1 MWPRWRGTGI
11 WSDGPDD
18 GHNGVGNL
26 VFKRR
31 TPRTYFEAVSESFY
45 PKGGWRR
52 ASRYIIHRL
61 RRLPDP
67 AHKISRGIAAGVF
80 TSFTPF
86 FGLHF
91 VISAVLAWILR
102 ANILAALLAT
112 FVGNPLTFPLI
123 AAISMEIGSFILG
136 ERTLPLHLVPVSF
149 SAAANDLWHNF
160 VALFTTDTAHWDGLF
175 RFWDRVFLPYL
186 VGSLGPGLIAG
197 IASYFLANPV
207 IAAYQKAR
215 VARLKKRFAKRR
227 ERAISRRI
235 EQEKAEVIS
244 KRAAAE

>member
-1 MWPRWRGTGI
+1 M
-11 WSDGPDD
+11 
-18 GHNGVGNL
+18 

-31 TPRTYFEAVSESFY
+31 TPRTYFEVVSESFY
-45 PKGGWRR
+45 PRGGWRR
-52 ASRYIIHRL
+52 ASQYIVHRL

-91 VISAVLAWILR
+91 LISAALAWAMR
-102 ANILAALLAT
+102 GNVLAALLAT
-112 FVGNPLTFPLI
+112 FAGNPLTFPLI
-123 AAISMEIGSFILG
+123 AAVSMEMGGFILG
-136 ERTLPLHLVPVSF
+136 ERPLPLPLVLASF
-149 SAAANDLWHNF
+149 SEAANDLWRNF
-160 VALFTTDTAHWDGLF
+160 VAIFTDDRADWQGLL
-175 RFWDRVFLPYL
+175 RFGDRVFLPYL
-186 VGSLGPGLIAG
+186 VGGFLPGLAAG

-207 IAAYQKAR
+207 IVAYQKAR
-215 VARLKKRFAKRR
+215 VARLKKKFAKRR

-235 EQEKAEVIS
+235 EQEKKEVIS

>member
-1 MWPRWRGTGI
+1 M
-11 WSDGPDD
+11 
-18 GHNGVGNL
+18 

-31 TPRTYFEAVSESFY
+31 TPRTYFEVVSESFY
-45 PKGGWRR
+45 PRGGWRR
-52 ASRYIIHRL
+52 ASRYIVHRL

-67 AHKISRGIAAGVF
+67 AHKISRGIAVGVF

-91 VISAVLAWILR
+91 VLSAFLAWAIR
-102 ANILAALLAT
+102 GNVLAALLAT

-123 AAISMEIGSFILG
+123 AAVSMEMGGFLLG
-136 ERTLPLHLVPVSF
+136 ERPLPLPLVLSSF
-149 SAAANDLWHNF
+149 SEAANDFWRNF
-160 VALFTTDTAHWDGLF
+160 AAIFTDERTHWQGLF

-186 VGSLGPGLIAG
+186 VGGLLPGLAAA

-207 IAAYQKAR
+207 IVAYQKAR
-215 VARLKKRFAKRR
+215 VARLKKKFAKRR

-235 EQEKAEVIS
+235 EQEKKEVIS

>member
-1 MWPRWRGTGI
+1 M
-11 WSDGPDD
+11 
-18 GHNGVGNL
+18 
-26 VFKRR
+26 
-31 TPRTYFEAVSESFY
+31 
-45 PKGGWRR
+45 
-52 ASRYIIHRL
+52 RYVAHRL

-80 TSFTPF
+80 TSFTPL

-91 VISAVLAWILR
+91 IVSAMLAWVMR
-102 ANILAALLAT
+102 GNILAALLAT

-123 AAISMEIGSFILG
+123 AAVSMEIGSFILG
-136 ERTLPLHLVPVSF
+136 ERALPLPLVLGSF
-149 SAAANDLWHNF
+149 TDAANDLWRNF
-160 VALFTTDTAHWDGLF
+160 IAIFTDDPTRWGGLH

-186 VGSLGPGLIAG
+186 VGGLGPGLAAAIA
-197 IASYFLANPV
+197 AYVLANPI

-215 VARLKKRFAKRR
+215 LSRLKKKFAKRR

>member
-1 MWPRWRGTGI
+1 M
-11 WSDGPDD
+11 
-18 GHNGVGNL
+18 
-26 VFKRR
+26 
-31 TPRTYFEAVSESFY
+31 SESFY

-52 ASRYIIHRL
+52 ASQYIVHRV

-80 TSFTPF
+80 TCFTPF

-91 VISAVLAWILR
+91 IISAGLAWILR
-102 ANILAALLAT
+102 GNILAALLAT

-123 AAISMEIGSFILG
+123 AAISMEMGSFLLG
-136 ERTLPLHLVPVSF
+136 VGALPLPLVLSSF
-149 SAAANDLWHNF
+149 SGAANDLWHNF
-160 VALFTTDTAHWDGLF
+160 VAIFTADTAHWEGLL

-186 VGSLGPGLIAG
+186 VGGILPGIAAG
-197 IASYFLANPV
+197 IAAYFLSNPL

-215 VARLKKRFAKRR
+215 LARLKKKFAKRR

-244 KRAAAE
+244 KRSVTD

>member
-1 MWPRWRGTGI
+1 MWLPWSGTEI
-11 WSDGPDD
+11 WSVGPER
-18 GHNGVGNL
+18 GPSGVGRL

-31 TPRTYFEAVSESFY
+31 TPRTYFEYVSESFY

-52 ASRYIIHRL
+52 ASQYVVHRL

-67 AHKISRGIAAGVF
+67 SHKISRGIAAGVF

-91 VISAVLAWILR
+91 IFSAAIAWVLR
-102 ANILAALLAT
+102 GNILAALLAT
-112 FVGNPLTFPLI
+112 FVGNPITFPII
-123 AAISMEIGSFILG
+123 AAISMEIGSHILG
-136 ERTLPLHLVPVSF
+136 VRPLPLPLVLGSF
-149 SAAANDLWHNF
+149 SEAANDLWHNF
-160 VALFTTDTAHWDGLF
+160 VAIFTEDTTHWTGLS
-175 RFWDRVFLPYL
+175 RFWDRVFLPYM
-186 VGSLGPGLIAG
+186 VGGFFPGIVAG
-197 IASYFLANPV
+197 VASYFLANPV

-215 VARLKKRFAKRR
+215 LARLKKKFAKRR

-244 KRAAAE
+244 KRTATE

>member
-1 MWPRWRGTGI
+1 M
-11 WSDGPDD
+11 
-18 GHNGVGNL
+18 

-31 TPRTYFEAVSESFY
+31 TPRTYFEVVSESFY

-52 ASRYIIHRL
+52 ASQYVVHRL

-67 AHKISRGIAAGVF
+67 SHKISRGIAAGVF

-91 VISAVLAWILR
+91 VFSAALAWIMR
-102 ANILAALLAT
+102 GNMLAALLAT
-112 FVGNPLTFPLI
+112 FVGNPITFPII
-123 AAISMEIGSFILG
+123 AAISMEIGSYLLG
-136 ERTLPLHLVPVSF
+136 VRSLPLPLVLGSF
-149 SAAANDLWHNF
+149 SEAANDLWHNL
-160 VALFTTDTAHWDGLF
+160 VAIFTTDTAHWAGLL
-175 RFWDRVFLPYL
+175 RFWERVFLPYL
-186 VGSLGPGLIAG
+186 VGGLFPGLVAG
-197 IASYFLANPV
+197 VASYFLANPV

-215 VARLKKRFAKRR
+215 VARLKKKFAKRR

-244 KRAAAE
+244 KRSAID

>member
-1 MWPRWRGTGI
+1 M
-11 WSDGPDD
+11 
-18 GHNGVGNL
+18 

-31 TPRTYFEAVSESFY
+31 TPRTYFEVVSESFY
-45 PKGGWRR
+45 PKGGWGR
-52 ASRYIIHRL
+52 ASRYIAHRL

-67 AHKISRGIAAGVF
+67 AHKISRGIAVGVF
-80 TSFTPF
+80 TSFTPL

-91 VISAVLAWILR
+91 VISVALAWAIR
-102 ANILAALLAT
+102 GNVLAALLAT

-123 AAISMEIGSFILG
+123 AAVSMEMGGFILG
-136 ERTLPLHLVPVSF
+136 ERPLPLPMVLDSF
-149 SAAANDLWHNF
+149 SDAANDLWRNF
-160 VALFTTDTAHWDGLF
+160 VAIFTDDRTQWQGLF

-186 VGSLGPGLIAG
+186 VGGFLPGLAAA

-207 IAAYQKAR
+207 IVAYQKAR
-215 VARLKKRFAKRR
+215 VARLKKKFAKRR

-235 EQEKAEVIS
+235 EQEKKEVIS

>member
-1 MWPRWRGTGI
+1 MQ
-11 WSDGPDD
+11 
-18 GHNGVGNL
+18 
-26 VFKRR
+26 F
-31 TPRTYFEAVSESFY
+31 VSESFY

-52 ASRYIIHRL
+52 ASQYVVHRL

-67 AHKISRGIAAGVF
+67 SHKISRGIAAGVF

-91 VISAVLAWILR
+91 LFSAGLAWLMR
-102 ANILAALLAT
+102 GNILAALLAT
-112 FVGNPLTFPLI
+112 FVGNPITFPII
-123 AAISMEIGSFILG
+123 AAISMEIGSYILG
-136 ERTLPLHLVPVSF
+136 VRSLPLPLVLGSF
-149 SAAANDLWHNF
+149 SDAANDLWHNF
-160 VALFTTDTAHWDGLF
+160 VAIFTPDTTHWEGLI
-175 RFWDRVFLPYL
+175 RFWERVFLPYL
-186 VGSLGPGLIAG
+186 VGGFLPGIAAA

-215 VARLKKRFAKRR
+215 VARLKKKFAKRR

-244 KRAAAE
+244 KRAAIE

>member
-1 MWPRWRGTGI
+1 M
-11 WSDGPDD
+11 
-18 GHNGVGNL
+18 

-31 TPRTYFEAVSESFY
+31 TPRTYFEYVSESFY

-52 ASRYIIHRL
+52 ASQYIVHRV

-67 AHKISRGIAAGVF
+67 SHKISRGIAAGVF
-80 TSFTPF
+80 TSFTPL

-91 VISAVLAWILR
+91 IVSAALAWLLR
-102 ANILAALLAT
+102 GNVLAALLAT

-123 AAISMEIGSFILG
+123 AAVSMEIGSLLLG
-136 ERTLPLHLVPVSF
+136 VRPLPLPLVLGSF
-149 SAAANDLWHNF
+149 SDAANDLWRNF
-160 VALFTTDTAHWDGLF
+160 VAIFTEDTAHWEGLV

-186 VGSLGPGLIAG
+186 VGSLLPGLIAA
-197 IASYFLANPV
+197 IAAYFLSNPL

-215 VARLKKRFAKRR
+215 LARLKKKFAKRR

-235 EQEKAEVIS
+235 EQEKAKVVS
-244 KRAAAE
+244 KRSAAD